1 IDLEWDEIIPKDQLE
16 KMKAEEEKKK
26 EEEYLQSQIEQSQPR
41 KRKAN
46 TDETREQRAAKKR
59 ARDLAAE
66 AAAEGSGDDM
76 ESDTSRDPKRPLG
89 EKEVRLLIGA
99 YERFGSF
106 AEKQDD
112 IIRVARL
119 IGRDVEVVRST
130 LQEIVDTAERLL
142 AEEEDRVAKLE
153 RDTNKP
159 VTKKDR
165 KAVLF
170 DYRGVKRN
178 NAETLVERPKE
189 MRMIRA

>member
-1 IDLEWDEIIPKDQLE
+1 
-16 KMKAEEEKKK
+16 MG
-26 EEEYLQSQIEQSQPR
+26 EQSQPR

-66 AAAEGSGDDM
+66 AAAEGLSGDDM

-119 IGRDVEVVRST
+119 VGRDVEMVRST
-130 LQEIVDTAERLL
+130 LQEIIDTAERLL
-142 AEEEDRVAKLE
+142 AEEEDRVAQLE
-153 RDTNKP
+153 R
-159 VTKKDR
+159 
-165 KAVLF
+165 
-170 DYRGVKRN
+170 
-178 NAETLVERPKE
+178 
-189 MRMIRA
+189 